1 MADCILDHA
10 VFRLY
15 DNHVSI
21 PSISS
26 RSRLVTLL
34 LSLLIFCGFCG
45 IHRMY
50 AGRWVTGIIQLVTG
64 GLLGIWQVIDI
75 VRILCGY
82 FTDDEGLPIIR

>member
-1 MADCILDHA
+1 MADWILDLAHGGH
-10 VFRLY
+10 Y
-15 DNHVSI
+15 DYPVGI

-34 LSLLIFCGFCG
+34 LSLLMFCGLCG
-45 IHRMY
+45 IHRLY
-50 AGRWVTGIIQLVTG
+50 AGRLVTGILQLATG

-82 FTDDEGLPIIR
+82 FTDDEGLPVIR